1 MQSIHS
7 WTTSFVHKEGKC
19 FSRKVESGVEE
30 LRFWGRFWKIM
41 RTLKTTY
48 GLRYCTILLY
58 PAGILSCLTAATR
71 KGKVNNQIDVLT
83 IRQLNNFSVLHTK
96 DSEVEIET
104 SDSFAVNFITNS
116 YFLDINFTTAILGF
130 LSYLKLDDK
139 PSWTMLRVS
148 EKCMLALFSPPDR
161 GAELKPVF

>member
-1 MQSIHS
+1 
-7 WTTSFVHKEGKC
+7 
-19 FSRKVESGVEE
+19 
-30 LRFWGRFWKIM
+30 M

-139 PSWTMLRVS
+139 PS
-148 EKCMLALFSPPDR
+148 
-161 GAELKPVF
+161 

>member
-1 MQSIHS
+1 MNDLLLFISNSNVFQE
-7 WTTSFVHKEGKC
+7 KL
-19 FSRKVESGVEE
+19 ESGVEE
-30 LRFWGRFWKIM
+30 LRFWRRFWKIM
-41 RTLKTTY
+41 RILKTSY

-58 PAGILSCLTAATR
+58 PAGSPSCLTATTR

-83 IRQLNNFSVLHTK
+83 IMQLNNFSVLHTK
-96 DSEVEIET
+96 RLWSRIWNKWLIC
-104 SDSFAVNFITNS
+104 SQFYNKLLLPW
-116 YFLDINFTTAILGF
+116 YQFTTAILGF

-148 EKCMLALFSPPDR
+148 AKCMLALFSPPDR